1 MVMTRTH
8 AKMSHRS
15 VGSNNILETDRRTDT
30 TDRFA
35 LPDNV
40 IDKMVSVSRVLVYP
54 RVLYRS
60 GNFFSHNRIDSKHLP
75 LKFVTC

>member
-8 AKMSHRS
+8 AKMSNRS
-15 VGSNNILETDRRTDT
+15 VGSNNILETDRRKDT

-40 IDKMVSVSRVLVYP
+40 IDKWFCPHGYWYTLESCTDQAI
-54 RVLYRS
+54 
-60 GNFFSHNRIDSKHLP
+60 FFSHNRIDSKHLP